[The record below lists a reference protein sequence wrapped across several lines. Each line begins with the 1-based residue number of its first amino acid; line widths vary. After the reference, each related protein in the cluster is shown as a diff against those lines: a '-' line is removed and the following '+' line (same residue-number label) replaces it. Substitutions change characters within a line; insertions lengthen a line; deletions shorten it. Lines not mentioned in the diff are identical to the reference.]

1 MAEGGLG
8 RAAAVLASGTFV
20 SRILGFASA
29 LLLAGTLGTVGASAN
44 AFTLANQLPNNIYAI
59 VAGGILGA
67 VLVPQI
73 VRATSH
79 PDGGEAFV
87 NKLVTLGLVVF
98 VGATIPATLGAPLL
112 VRLYAQQG
120 QGGVGFT
127 PEQVELATAFA
138 YWCLPQV
145 LFYALYSLLGEVLN
159 ARKVFGPFTWAPAL
173 NNIVVIAGLVVFLA
187 IFGGP
192 EQHEDPTDWTPGK
205 IALLAGA
212 ATLGIATQ
220 ALILFFF
227 WRRAGLRLRPSFRW
241 RGVGLRRTGRAAA
254 WMFGMFLALQLAGLV
269 QSNVA
274 TLAGSGDAAS
284 NTVLRYSWLI
294 FMLPHSIVTVSLATA
309 YFTRISAH
317 AHEGESEKLR
327 VDVSSSLRSIGLFM
341 TFASAGLTV
350 LAYPLA
356 AVFDPRNV
364 QQMGNVLIAYLPG
377 LVAYSVLFILQRVFY
392 ALEENRTTFAL
403 QVLQTAV
410 FIALALVCARLPIDW
425 IAVGIATSTTL
436 ATITQTVA
444 AALVLRRRIGGIDAA
459 RVVRR
464 YVQFLVAAL
473 VAAGVGVGVL
483 ALLGAFSGGFAVDSR
498 LTAILSML
506 LTGPVM
512 AGVYGGIL
520 ALMRSPEL
528 ADVAG
533 PVIRRLRRR

>member
-59 VAGGILGA
+59 VAGGVLSA

-73 VRATSH
+73 VRASSD
-79 PDGGEAFV
+79 PDGGQGFI

-98 VGATIPATLGAPLL
+98 LAAATVATLCAPVL

-120 QGGVGFT
+120 SGGVGFT
-127 PEQVELATAFA
+127 AEQIELATAFA

-145 LFYALYSLLGEVLN
+145 LFYAIYSLLGEVLN
-159 ARKVFGPFTWAPAL
+159 ARKVFGPFTWSPAL
-173 NNIVVIAGLVVFLA
+173 NNVVVIAGLVAFLVL
-187 IFGGP
+187 FGGP
-192 EQHEDPTDWTPGK
+192 EQHEDPGTWAPGK
-205 IALLAGA
+205 IALLAGS
-212 ATLGIATQ
+212 ATLGIAVQ

-227 WRRAGLRLRPSFRW
+227 WKRAGLTYRPNFAW
-241 RGVGLRRTGRAAA
+241 RGVGLGRTGRAAA
-254 WMFGMFLALQLAGLV
+254 WVFGMILVTQLAGLV

-309 YFTRISAH
+309 YFTRMSTH
-317 AHEGESEKLR
+317 AHEGALDKVR
-327 VDVSSSLRSIGLFM
+327 ADVSSSLRSVGLFM
-341 TFASAGLTV
+341 VFASLGLV
-350 LAYPLA
+350 ALAYPMA

-364 QQMGNVLIAYLPG
+364 AAMGNVLIAYLPG
-377 LVAYSVLFILQRVFY
+377 LVAFSALFVLQRVFY
-392 ALEENRTTFAL
+392 ALEDTRTPFFL
-403 QVLQTAV
+403 QVVQSGLFV
-410 FIALALVCARLPIDW
+410 VLALLCAQLPVEW
-425 IAVGIATSTTL
+425 IAVGIATSTTI
-436 ATITQTVA
+436 AGTAQTVVA
-444 AALVLRRRIGGIDAA
+444 LLVLRRRLGGIDAA

-473 VAAGVGVGVL
+473 VAAAVGVGVL